1 MLDLAVLPPAIGL
14 DTPARDE
21 TPVAPT
27 AAANDEAPAPKKRG
41 RPRKVISE
49 GEGEAA

>member
-14 DTPARDE
+14 DTPPREEA
-21 TPVAPT
+21 PVAS
-27 AAANDEAPAPKKRG
+27 NDDAPAPKKRG
-41 RPRKVISE
+41 RPRKVIGE